1 MHQLMRT
8 AMNILGGITG
18 LYMILITVRIL
29 LTWFRG
35 GTYGRPYEILQN
47 ITDPYLNW
55 FRRFS
60 FLRTGMFD
68 LSPVAA
74 LAVLSVLNQIF
85 NTIGS
90 FGRISLGLILA
101 LLLSALW
108 SACAFI
114 LGFFIVILILRL
126 IAYLTNRDVYYSFWR
141 VIDVIAQPVLYR
153 INRLLFRNR
162 LVNYLT
168 GIISALVLL
177 LALRIGLGILLGT
190 ILLPFLVR
198 LPL

>member
-1 MHQLMRT
+1 
-8 AMNILGGITG
+8 MNILGGLTG
-18 LYMILITVRIL
+18 LYMILITIRIL

-35 GTYGRPYEILQN
+35 GVYGRPYEILQN

-60 FLRTGMFD
+60 FLQTGMFD

-85 NTIGS
+85 NTVAS
-90 FGRISLGLILA
+90 FGRISLGIILA
-101 LLLSALW
+101 LLLSAFW
-108 SACAFI
+108 SAVSFI
-114 LGFFIVILILRL
+114 LGFFIIVLILRF
-126 IAYLTNRDVYYSFWR
+126 IAYLTNRDVYHSFWR
-141 VIDVIAQPVLYR
+141 IIDVISQPVLYR
-153 INRLLFRNR
+153 INRLIFRNR

-177 LALRIGLGILLGT
+177 LALRIVLGIVLGR
-190 ILLPFLVR
+190 ILPLLVR

>member
-1 MHQLMRT
+1 MQDLMRIT
-8 AMNILGGITG
+8 MNILGGVTG
-18 LYMILITVRIL
+18 IYMILITVRIL

-35 GTYGRPYEILQN
+35 GVYGKPYEILQN

-60 FLRTGMFD
+60 FLQTGVFD
-68 LSPVAA
+68 LSPIAA

-85 NTIGS
+85 NTVAS
-90 FGRISLGLILA
+90 FGRISLGIILA
-101 LLLSALW
+101 LILSALW
-108 SACAFI
+108 SAASFI
-114 LGFFIVILILRL
+114 LGFFIIVLLLRL

-141 VIDVIAQPVLYR
+141 IIDVISQPVLYR
-153 INRLLFRNR
+153 INRIIFRNR

-177 LALRIGLGILLGT
+177 LALRVGLGIVLGK
-190 ILLPFLVR
+190 IMLPFLVR

>member
-1 MHQLMRT
+1 MQNSMRVT
-8 AMNILGGITG
+8 MNILGGLTG

-35 GTYGRPYEILQN
+35 GVYGRPYEILQN

-60 FLRTGMFD
+60 FLQTGMFD
-68 LSPVAA
+68 LSPIAA

-85 NTIGS
+85 NTVAS
-90 FGRISLGLILA
+90 FGRISLGIILA
-101 LLLSALW
+101 LLLSAFW
-108 SACAFI
+108 SAVSFI
-114 LGFFIVILILRL
+114 LGFFIIVLLLRV
-126 IAYLTNRDVYYSFWR
+126 IAYLTNRDMYNSIWR
-141 VIDVIAQPVLYR
+141 IVDIISQPVLYR
-153 INRLLFRNR
+153 INRIIFRNR

-177 LALRIGLGILLGT
+177 LALRIVLGIVLGR
-190 ILLPFLVR
+190 LLPLLVR